1 MATPLDT
8 LNFPGDFVLDYAFIV
23 NHKGETV
30 DITSSITELNVY
42 ENIDRPFITGEFAF
56 ADSNGIVKDNEL
68 NLGQEFLVIKVRTPE
83 LPIETEKV
91 IDSSEIAF
99 RIVSV
104 KSDKIENQFRYVKY
118 AFTTKEFV
126 RDKQVRI
133 SRTYEDTYSEMVKDV
148 LNNENYLSTDKDIIV
163 EPSRGTKKFTLPDVH
178 PIQFIDMIR
187 RKAQSADREN
197 VGFLFYERL
206 DNQFHFRSFGSLI
219 ANAKTDEEN
228 IRTYTYQKAGNR
240 PGQTPK
246 ERLLHIIRLE
256 PKVHHNQITNLNE
269 GYYGSR
275 LGSFDLY
282 TKTYT
287 ETTYN
292 HFDEYSK
299 VPHLNY
305 TEEGD
310 ENDKLPHAQTPD
322 RLGNRLSDYPDYVQ
336 LNTVHTT
343 ADSNT
348 LTNPSSTI
356 LQQRSQD
363 LNWRQNRIQ
372 LEVYGC
378 AGIHAGDV
386 IRVNLPSITQ
396 KETLEPEIE
405 PSYSGTYIIE
415 AIQHRVLFTPVKSH
429 KMLFTCIRDSQEI
442 SISAGVNNNE
452 APSTHNKLD
461 IDLTPSHKV

>member
-23 NHKGETV
+23 NHKGETI
-30 DITSSITELNVY
+30 DITSSITEMNVY
-42 ENIDRPFITGEFAF
+42 ENIDRPFITGDFSF

-83 LPIETEKV
+83 LPKEIENV
-91 IDSSEIAF
+91 VDSSEIAF

-133 SRTYEDTYSEMVKDV
+133 SKTYEDSYSEMVKDV
-148 LNNENYLSTDKDIIV
+148 LNNQTFLSTEKDIIV
-163 EPSRGTKKFTLPDVH
+163 EPTRGTKKYTITDQH
-178 PIQFIDMIR
+178 PIEFINTIR
-187 RKAQSADREN
+187 KKCQSEDREN
-197 VGFLFYERL
+197 VGFLFFERL

-219 ANAKTDEEN
+219 ANAKAGEDE
-228 IRTYTYQKAGNR
+228 IFTYTFQKAGNR
-240 PGQTPK
+240 SVQSPK
-246 ERLLHIIRLE
+246 EKLLNIIKLD

-292 HFDEYSK
+292 HFDAYNT

-305 TEEGD
+305 MEEGA
-310 ENDKLPHAQTPD
+310 ENDKLPHAKTPD

-336 LNTVHTT
+336 INTVHTT
-343 ADSNT
+343 ADENT
-348 LTNPSSTI
+348 LTNPENTI

-363 LNWRQNRIQ
+363 MNWRQNRIQ

-396 KETLEPEIE
+396 KDTLEPEIE

-415 AIQHRVLFTPVKSH
+415 AIQHRVLMAPVKSH

-442 SISAGVNNNE
+442 SISAGDNNNE
-452 APSTHNKLD
+452 APSKHIKLD
-461 IDLTPSHKV
+461 IDLTASSKV